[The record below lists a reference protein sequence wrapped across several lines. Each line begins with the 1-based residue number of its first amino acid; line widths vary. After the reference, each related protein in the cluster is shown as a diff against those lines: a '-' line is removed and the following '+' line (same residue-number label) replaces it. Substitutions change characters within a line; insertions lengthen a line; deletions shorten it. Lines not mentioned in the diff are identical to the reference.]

1 MNCFIIYKQT
11 FDFSPLPKPCK
22 NLPHIVVYM
31 RQMFFFVTFEHVFNM
46 VRLQKCQLYHEQK
59 YKTTLIGSFLLP
71 YFSIFS
77 NLYKNSTLLSAS
89 LYFLVVFIVVL

>member
-31 RQMFFFVTFEHVFNM
+31 RQMFFVVTFEHVFIM
-46 VRLQKCQLYHEQK
+46 VRLQKCQLYHEQN
-59 YKTTLIGSFLLP
+59 YLIGSFLFP

-89 LYFLVVFIVVL
+89 LYFVVVFIVVL

>member
-11 FDFSPLPKPCK
+11 FDFFPLPKPRK

-31 RQMFFFVTFEHVFNM
+31 RQMFFVVTFEHVFNM